1 MKKLRSEVIECL
13 KDREN
18 LTNVI
23 DDMIMTTYNITENEM
38 NFIYRY
44 SDNGEHEIFMDGI
57 DGVSNVSTFTQKRMA
72 LVIRNKYLDIYNET
86 R

>member
-1 MKKLRSEVIECL
+1 MKKLRSEVIACL
-13 KDREN
+13 KGGEA
-18 LTNVI
+18 LINVI
-23 DDMIMTTYNITENEM
+23 DDMIMTTYNITEDEM

-72 LVIRNKYLDIYNET
+72 LEIRNKYLDIYNKT
-86 R
+86 I

>member
-38 NFIYRY
+38 YFIYRY
-44 SDNGEHEIFMDGI
+44 SDHGEHEIFMDGI

-72 LVIRNKYLDIYNET
+72 LEIRNKYLDIYNET

>member
-13 KDREN
+13 KGGEN
-18 LTNVI
+18 LINVI
-23 DDMIMTTYNITENEM
+23 DDMIMTTYNITEDEM

-72 LVIRNKYLDIYNET
+72 LEIRNKYLDIYNET
-86 R
+86 G

>member
-13 KDREN
+13 KGGEN

-23 DDMIMTTYNITENEM
+23 DDMIMTTYNITEDEM

-57 DGVSNVSTFTQKRMA
+57 DGISNVSTFTQKRMA

>member
-13 KDREN
+13 KGGED
-18 LTNVI
+18 LINVI
-23 DDMIMTTYNITENEM
+23 DDMIMTTYNITEDEM

-57 DGVSNVSTFTQKRMA
+57 DGVSNVSTFTQKRQA
-72 LVIRNKYLDIYNET
+72 LEIRNKYLDIYNET